1 MSRFCHCKQSAWTM
15 KQGRVSELS
24 KVIVCKP
31 SRELLYETE
40 FDIWAGFGPVG
51 RTETF
56 CNFAKVSHFWGCFF
70 HHFFGESKKPKNPF
84 KTNWPLIKIAHHMT
98 YMYGLFSWG
107 VYLQYST
114 AADDGHPSWG
124 SSVIQS
130 VIIFLWHWGNRMV
143 FFFFTF

>member
-1 MSRFCHCKQSAWTM
+1 MDKTSTKLEFLHIVAIDFHR
-15 KQGRVSELS
+15 SENTVFFALMLW
-24 KVIVCKP
+24 VI
-31 SRELLYETE
+31 
-40 FDIWAGFGPVG
+40 
-51 RTETF
+51 
-56 CNFAKVSHFWGCFF
+56 
-70 HHFFGESKKPKNPF
+70 
-84 KTNWPLIKIAHHMT
+84 LIKIAHRLQSPNEGINQRNLKFWADVLRPYLKIWEGIWFSTVQWWQFPHWASVVCGSSHDLVICRF
-98 YMYGLFSWG
+98 GLWSWG